1 MCIIF
6 FDINHLESIFRY
18 DSNNINYVLYI
29 RDIVIQ
35 YIQLKFTLKYT
46 CVLFIETEVVF
57 DSWNLLGP
65 TL

>member
-35 YIQLKFTLKYT
+35 YIQLKFALKYM
-46 CVLFIETEVVF
+46 CVLFIKREVVF